1 MRRTLAL
8 CLSASLSL
16 LAACH
21 STPSATHQPS
31 SGMDAIAH
39 ADRVGVYLDAKD
51 VPFATLLPAAPVDG
65 GALTRGEIDLML
77 ALRAEAKLD
86 SEARAKSEDTFTP
99 WTFADVLGPNFAASK
114 MPKTRALMEQV
125 ERDTHAVTE
134 LAKQNW
140 GRKRPPLQDPQLTP
154 WVPTPKSASYPSGH
168 ATRAIVFASVLAEL
182 APEHKDH
189 LMARARLVALDR
201 VLAQIHFPTDV
212 ASGMGLG
219 YDIVDRLN
227 RSEAFQ
233 RDMQAARAEWPVK

>member
-8 CLSASLSL
+8 CLAISFST

-21 STPSATHQPS
+21 STPPARQQAV

-39 ADRVGVYLDAKD
+39 ADRVGAYLNAKD
-51 VPFATLLPAAPVDG
+51 VPFATLLPASPADDD
-65 GALTRGEIDLML
+65 ALTRGEIDLML
-77 ALRAEAKLD
+77 ALRAEAKPG

-99 WTFADVLGPNFAASK
+99 WTFADVLGPSFDPAK
-114 MPKTRALMEQV
+114 MPKTKALMEQV

-140 GRKRPPLQDPQLTP
+140 GRKRPPLQDPRLSP

-182 APEHKDH
+182 TPEHKDH

-201 VLAQIHFPTDV
+201 VLAQVHFPTDV

-227 RSEAFQ
+227 RSQAFQ
-233 RDMQAARAEWPVK
+233 RDLQAARAEWPIH